1 MTRCAT
7 RPIASDRNRML
18 EPGAQAH
25 CKRVA
30 AWCEELALVLDI
42 PGSDASA
49 LQEAA
54 LMHHH
59 PIAFLQRCGYSKL
72 AGDLGFMADDSGA
85 PGPRLIS
92 NDAEQILIAF
102 RGKRKTSASKRA
114 QDLAHILD
122 IANSFD
128 EQLEYAPFES
138 DSLEIVLQ
146 QALERHE

>member
-1 MTRCAT
+1 MTRCAVPK
-7 RPIASDRNRML
+7 PIASDRNTML

-59 PIAFLQRCGYSKL
+59 PIGFLQGDASPSWR
-72 AGDLGFMADDSGA
+72 DLGFAGAQSGA
-85 PGPRLIS
+85 RL
-92 NDAEQILIAF
+92 A
-102 RGKRKTSASKRA
+102 
-114 QDLAHILD
+114 
-122 IANSFD
+122 
-128 EQLEYAPFES
+128 
-138 DSLEIVLQ
+138 
-146 QALERHE
+146 